1 MTFTFIFSFI
11 HTHTHPYIYI
21 HTHKHIYG
29 LSGGSVDKKST
40 CDAGDEGSILGSGR
54 SPGVGHGKA
63 LQYSCLE
70 NSMDRGAWWAAT
82 HKVMKESDMIAVT

>member
-1 MTFTFIFSFI
+1 M
-11 HTHTHPYIYI
+11 
-21 HTHKHIYG
+21 G
-29 LSGGSVDKKST
+29 KKST

-54 SPGVGHGKA
+54 SPGVGHGKPV
-63 LQYSCLE
+63 QYSCLE